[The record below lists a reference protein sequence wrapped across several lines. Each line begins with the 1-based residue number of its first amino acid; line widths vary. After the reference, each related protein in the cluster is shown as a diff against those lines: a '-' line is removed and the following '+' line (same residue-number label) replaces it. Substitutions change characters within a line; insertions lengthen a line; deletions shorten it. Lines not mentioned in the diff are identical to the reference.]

1 MPTLWR
7 YGTILNTGDITE
19 DITSTNFCSH
29 RAYIRRIKQKI
40 SELYDILESD
50 KNNGEK

>member
-7 YGTILNTGDITE
+7 QGTILNTGDITE

-29 RAYIRRIKQKI
+29 RVYILRRKQKI
-40 SELYDILESD
+40 SKLYDILEGD
-50 KNNGEK
+50 KYNGE